1 MSINWNKSLRLVGFD
16 DTTVNSDD
24 EDLSEESGD
33 YPDIPDPDSPMED
46 MTTTASSTAMQSQS
60 TVKVNVNQIARE
72 NKDLNS
78 GAKSYKFI
86 LPNLFFCFLF
96 LISLN

>member
-33 YPDIPDPDSPMED
+33 YPDIPDPDSD
-46 MTTTASSTAMQSQS
+46 NMTTTTSSTVEQSQS

-72 NKDLNS
+72 NQNLNS
-78 GAKSYKFI
+78 GAKRYKFI

-96 LISLN
+96 LITLN

>member
-1 MSINWNKSLRLVGFD
+1 M
-16 DTTVNSDD
+16 NSDD

-33 YPDIPDPDSPMED
+33 YPDIPDPDSPNDD
-46 MTTTASSTAMQSQS
+46 MPNTTASSTVMQSQS

-72 NKDLNS
+72 NKNLNS
-78 GAKSYKFI
+78 GAKRYKFI

-96 LISLN
+96 LITLN